1 MNSFSAGNFLG
12 FLIHQR
18 GIEVDKN
25 KARAIIEAKPP
36 QNKNE
41 LQQLLG
47 QVNFLR
53 HPCSNS
59 SPKGNFSGK
68 KFTRRRSKKE
78 KGISR
83 VPCYHATDQGQAT
96 EVISAARNSIGSLLA
111 QNNDQ
116 GAEQAVYY
124 LSRVLTPVEQRY
136 TPIEK
141 LCLTLYFSSQ
151 KWRVYMLPVMV
162 FVICQTD
169 IIKYLL
175 SRPIMSGRLG
185 KWAFALMEFT
195 FQYRPQRA
203 VKGQALASFLASHPC
218 LDIDPEIGEAVRSL
232 GVSAVTLT
240 PWRMYFD
247 GSKTKELAGAGVI
260 ILSPMGRKTQL
271 SFQLYFPCTNNQAEY
286 EAMIIGMEI
295 LLELRVSTVEI
306 IGDSP
311 PEVPPVPPPPPF
323 LFFFFP
329 PLPPNPPNL
338 KKIKPPPPQKKKK
351 KKNPHTPPPPQK
363 KTNKGPKKNLKK
375 KRNPPPPPTN
385 RPNPEPIK
393 FKGKK
398 KEKKKKNYEKK
409 KKKLDGKSVS
419 LGQFGKEKT
428 TQMKGRIKTDQS
440 EDIKHNKHFV
450 LGNN

>member
-1 MNSFSAGNFLG
+1 MRNSFSFEGILKSEKSVAGYRVLTT
-12 FLIHQR
+12 R
-18 GIEVDKN
+18 K
-25 KARAIIEAKPP
+25 
-36 QNKNE
+36 
-41 LQQLLG
+41 QLLG

-53 HPCSNS
+53 RFIANCAGKPRDVLQTLAQTQARRGISLGRS
-59 SPKGNFSGK
+59 SPGGVRRK
-68 KFTRRRSKKE
+68 KNVSLE
-78 KGISR
+78 S
-83 VPCYHATDQGQAT
+83 PCYHATDQVQAT

-203 VKGQALASFLASHPC
+203 VKGQDLASFLASHPC
-218 LDIDPEIGEAVRSL
+218 LNIDPEIGEAVRSL

-247 GSKTKELAGAGVI
+247 GSKTKELAGPV
-260 ILSPMGRKTQL
+260 SKKRR
-271 SFQLYFPCTNNQAEY
+271 
-286 EAMIIGMEI
+286 AMPRE
-295 LLELRVSTVEI
+295 LE
-306 IGDSP
+306 SP
-311 PEVPPVPPPPPF
+311 PSPHR
-323 LFFFFP
+323 
-329 PLPPNPPNL
+329 LPTRGS
-338 KKIKPPPPQKKKK
+338 IQ
-351 KKNPHTPPPPQK
+351 
-363 KTNKGPKKNLKK
+363 
-375 KRNPPPPPTN
+375 
-385 RPNPEPIK
+385 
-393 FKGKK
+393 
-398 KEKKKKNYEKK
+398 
-409 KKKLDGKSVS
+409 
-419 LGQFGKEKT
+419 
-428 TQMKGRIKTDQS
+428 
-440 EDIKHNKHFV
+440 
-450 LGNN
+450 